1 MEEPPWE
8 SPIWKKIELIF
19 VEKIRPECIDLVD
32 EQAISA
38 VEQFIRTRERVPNKF
53 VECMGGY
60 DEIARLAGLL

>member
-1 MEEPPWE
+1 MEEPTWE

-19 VEKIRPECIDLVD
+19 VEKMKPECIDLINED
-32 EQAISA
+32 AIKA
-38 VEQFIRTRERVPNKF
+38 VELFLRTRERIPNKF